1 MYGFDENDQRVSVDG
16 RPKRIKK
23 YADLNENV
31 LVWTAEYAMKT
42 TVWSRSNQCIYN

>member
-23 YADLNENV
+23 YADLNEKRIGVDGWIRYENDSV
-31 LVWTAEYAMKT
+31 VA
-42 TVWSRSNQCIYN
+42 NQSMHL